1 MCRVYEQTQAE
12 GGREEMSDIVERYG
26 DKREK
31 RGEKRTRIGD
41 VKSLMETMT
50 LTVDQA
56 LDALKIQGKERES
69 IIKAVQG

>member
-1 MCRVYEQTQAE
+1 
-12 GGREEMSDIVERYG
+12 MSDIVERYG

-41 VKSLMETMT
+41 VKSLMETMA

-56 LDALKIQGKERES
+56 LDALKGIYEETQEGDSHDKHTS
-69 IIKAVQG
+69 I

>member
-1 MCRVYEQTQAE
+1 
-12 GGREEMSDIVERYG
+12 MSDIVERYG

>member
-1 MCRVYEQTQAE
+1 MEIR
-12 GGREEMSDIVERYG
+12 GKS
-26 DKREK
+26 
-31 RGEKRTRIGD
+31 GEKRTRIGD

-56 LDALKIQGKERES
+56 LDELKIQGKEREY

>member
-1 MCRVYEQTQAE
+1 MEIRGKSEE
-12 GGREEMSDIVERYG
+12 KSGG
-26 DKREK
+26 EK
-31 RGEKRTRIGD
+31 RGEKKTRIGD

>member
-1 MCRVYEQTQAE
+1 
-12 GGREEMSDIVERYG
+12 MSDIVERYG

-31 RGEKRTRIGD
+31 QGEKRTRIGD

>member
-1 MCRVYEQTQAE
+1 MEIRGKSEE
-12 GGREEMSDIVERYG
+12 KSGG
-26 DKREK
+26 EK
-31 RGEKRTRIGD
+31 RGEKKTRIGD
-41 VKSLMETMT
+41 VKSLMETMK

>member
-1 MCRVYEQTQAE
+1 
-12 GGREEMSDIVERYG
+12 MSDIVERYG
-26 DKREK
+26 NKREK

>member
-1 MCRVYEQTQAE
+1 
-12 GGREEMSDIVERYG
+12 MSDIVERYG

-31 RGEKRTRIGD
+31 RGEKKTRIGD

>member
-1 MCRVYEQTQAE
+1 
-12 GGREEMSDIVERYG
+12 MSDIVERYG

-41 VKSLMETMT
+41 VKSLMETMK

>member
-1 MCRVYEQTQAE
+1 
-12 GGREEMSDIVERYG
+12 MSDIVERYG

-31 RGEKRTRIGD
+31 QGEKRGEKRGEKKTRIYA

>member
-1 MCRVYEQTQAE
+1 
-12 GGREEMSDIVERYG
+12 MSDIVERYG
-26 DKREK
+26 NKMEK
-31 RGEKRTRIGD
+31 RGEKRGEKKTRIGD

>member
-1 MCRVYEQTQAE
+1 
-12 GGREEMSDIVERYG
+12 MSDIVERYG
-26 DKREK
+26 NKREK
-31 RGEKRTRIGD
+31 RGEKKTRIGD

>member
-1 MCRVYEQTQAE
+1 
-12 GGREEMSDIVERYG
+12 MSDIVERYG
-26 DKREK
+26 NKREK
-31 RGEKRTRIGD
+31 RGEKKTRIGD

-69 IIKAVQG
+69 IIKAVQS